1 MFTLKYKANTYK
13 EKDLI
18 SLPKNLPSDVI
29 DFLKNWYD
37 DKDYIIVYTSGS
49 TGNPKQIQLKKE
61 TLIKSAKRS
70 NDFFKLD
77 KNKTALLCLSC
88 NYIAG
93 KLMIIRALIG
103 NYKLILENTNQT
115 PLLKINE
122 PIDFTA
128 MVPVQVEES
137 LKQTP
142 EKIQLIKQ
150 IIIGGGSINQY
161 LKKNIVN
168 SKLKAYATFGMTET
182 ATHIA
187 LQKIELNN
195 NYFTPL
201 NGVKISHDENNCLII
216 NDTYLNINVKTNDIV
231 KIKNHQFKFLGRKDN
246 IINSGGIKI
255 QPEKLEK
262 KISKLIPFPF
272 FISSIPDDKWG
283 NLIILLVEN
292 EHFKIDLE
300 IINKYLDQKEKI
312 RAIYLLKSFAYTKT
326 NKINRTKTLSEIK

>member
-1 MFTLKYKANTYK
+1 
-13 EKDLI
+13 
-18 SLPKNLPSDVI
+18 
-29 DFLKNWYD
+29 
-37 DKDYIIVYTSGS
+37 
-49 TGNPKQIQLKKE
+49 
-61 TLIKSAKRS
+61 
-70 NDFFKLD
+70 
-77 KNKTALLCLSC
+77 
-88 NYIAG
+88 
-93 KLMIIRALIG
+93 MIIRALIG